1 MQANDLLEAALSLR
15 CVMRLFVTGN
25 APNSRLARENLARLQ
40 MRFPEYHFEVEIID
54 LGSQPELA
62 LTYGI
67 FIAPTLQVLEPS
79 PGGMLYGNLSD
90 TRVLEQLLKTGM

>member
-1 MQANDLLEAALSLR
+1 MQTGNPSETRPALR

-25 APNSRLARENLARLQ
+25 APNSRIARENLARLQ
-40 MRFPEYHFEVEIID
+40 MRFPEYHYEIEIID
-54 LGSQPELA
+54 LLSQPELA
-62 LTYGI
+62 LTHGI

-90 TRVLEQLLKTGM
+90 AKVLEQLLKTSM